1 MAITL
6 AIFSGMLVALSL
18 YGVVL
23 PLKLTALVRCFMVG
37 PGLLGA
43 VAARLLLAV
52 LLWFSAPVAHT
63 PTTFK
68 FLAIL
73 VVVVAVALPLV
84 GAERVLKL
92 IEKMASWPSFAI
104 RLQCVL
110 GVAFGAFLLWSVSPG
125 LGAA

>member
-1 MAITL
+1 MAITP
-6 AIFSGMLVALSL
+6 AIFSAMIIGISL

-23 PLKLTALVRCFMVG
+23 PLKLKALFRRFMVG
-37 PGLLGA
+37 PGVWGA
-43 VAARLLLAV
+43 VAIRLLMAV
-52 LLWFSAPVAHT
+52 LLWFSAPVSHT

-68 FLAIL
+68 VLAL
-73 VVVVAVALPLV
+73 LALVVAVALPIV
-84 GAERVLKL
+84 GTVRLLKL
-92 IEKMASWPSFAI
+92 MDRVASWPPMAI

>member
-23 PLKLTALVRCFMVG
+23 PQKLTALVWRFMVR
-37 PGLLGA
+37 PGILGA

-52 LLWFSAPVAHT
+52 LLWFSAPLAHT

-73 VVVVAVALPLV
+73 VLVAAVALPLV
-84 GAERVLKL
+84 GAERVLRL
-92 IEKMASWPSFAI
+92 IDKVASWPSLAI
-104 RLQCVL
+104 RLPCVL

-125 LGAA
+125 LGVA

>member
-6 AIFSGMLVALSL
+6 AIFSGLLVALSL

-23 PLKLTALVRCFMVG
+23 PLKLTALVRRFMVG
-37 PGLLGA
+37 PGILGA
-43 VAARLLLAV
+43 VAARLLLAA

-73 VVVVAVALPLV
+73 VLVAAVALPLV
-84 GAERVLKL
+84 GAGRLLKL
-92 IEKMASWPSFAI
+92 IDKVASWPSLAI

-110 GVAFGAFLLWSVSPG
+110 GAALGVFLLWSVSPA

>member
-6 AIFSGMLVALSL
+6 AIFSGMIVALSL

-23 PLKLTALVRCFMVG
+23 PLKLTAFVRRFMVG
-37 PGLLGA
+37 PGIFGA
-43 VAARLLLAV
+43 MAARLLLAA

-68 FLAIL
+68 ILAVLAL
-73 VVVVAVALPLV
+73 VAAVVLPFV
-84 GAERVLKL
+84 GARRLLKL
-92 IEKMASWPSFAI
+92 IDKVASWPSLAI